1 MIVSPREAVYSKEPR
16 NEGIYNTP
24 FFKRFGDAAEPKKY
38 EKIAKELFPAMSYAG
53 KCGFWGHVQG
63 KSFIKKSANTGRMPL
78 HHKQNDVPGFEMRK
92 KTDKIILRHYD
103 TMSYSLWKDKHIR
116 RISGAVF
123 VPNAGKYRQK
133 QQDAILKAYQE
144 NGEDGL
150 RAVYNEMSVLSPD
163 FLVKGIE
170 AGFICVM
177 EPESHLRN
185 ISTDQ

>member
-1 MIVSPREAVYSKEPR
+1 
-16 NEGIYNTP
+16 
-24 FFKRFGDAAEPKKY
+24 
-38 EKIAKELFPAMSYAG
+38 
-53 KCGFWGHVQG
+53 
-63 KSFIKKSANTGRMPL
+63 
-78 HHKQNDVPGFEMRK
+78 MRK